1 MTDNLESDSR
11 DKLISAARGALAA
24 VPFVGG
30 LLGELISN
38 VIPNLRHDRI
48 VRYLRNLEDRV
59 SQMEEGEAKIA
70 LASPEKIDLIESGG
84 FQAARATSSERID
97 LIAQTV
103 ANGLSA
109 EESEV
114 VRRKRLLKLLGE
126 IDDDELA
133 ILVAYGRY
141 YAGGDRNAF
150 DNINIPEPTHLGAE
164 RDLIDLTKL
173 YELGKNRLAQLGLLQ
188 KNYGSIKKGQL
199 PEFDAR
205 SGDFK
210 HRLEISYLGRLL
222 LRESGV
228 ALPFED

>member
-1 MTDNLESDSR
+1 MTDDLESNSR
-11 DKLISAARGALAA
+11 DKLVSAARGALSA

-38 VIPNLRHDRI
+38 VIPNQRHDRI
-48 VRYLRNLEDRV
+48 VEYLRNLEDRI

-84 FQAARATSSERID
+84 FQAARATTGERIN
-97 LIAQTV
+97 LIAHAV
-103 ANGLSA
+103 ANGLCA
-109 EESEV
+109 KETEV

-133 ILVAYGRY
+133 ILVAYGRS
-141 YAGGDRNAF
+141 YAGGHHDAF
-150 DNINIPEPTHLGAE
+150 GNINIPEPSHLGAE
-164 RDLIDLTKL
+164 RELIDLNKL
-173 YELGKNRLAQLGLLQ
+173 YELGKNRLVQLGLLR
-188 KNYGSIKKGQL
+188 KNYGSVKKGQI

-205 SGDFK
+205 SGEFK